1 MNISILGAGKSG
13 IAAAKLA
20 KKKGNIVF
28 LSEYSSDENFSE
40 EINIL
45 DENNIEYEFGQHTL
59 DKILKSDIV
68 ISSPG
73 IPPHAE
79 IIQNLVKNTINII
92 DETEFA
98 YGFLKEN
105 KIIAVTGTNGKTTTA
120 TLIHHIFSSC
130 GKKSWLSGNIG
141 IPLSTLVDKVQ
152 KDDFI
157 IIELSSYQLDRTFTL
172 KPNIAIILNISPDHI
187 SWHKTSEQ
195 YISAKW
201 KITARQTKNDL
212 LVLPLSK
219 DEVIPDN
226 LKLGVGTN
234 SKAQIALV
242 DTNNFS
248 ANDSGESSEN
258 LAEKINCGIVSS
270 GGFIKFITQR
280 KDCILSNS
288 DKEEEILMPI
298 NELALRGKHNLY
310 NSMAAAIAARRY
322 EIPNEDIRDALS
334 DFSGV
339 EHRLENV
346 KIIDKVS
353 YINDSKATNINA
365 VWFALSSFGIS
376 PLIWIAGG
384 VGENDYS
391 TLDKLVSK
399 NVDQIISF
407 GEESDNIFNHFSV
420 LTKCTKVADLDEAV
434 ELSYKL
440 AKENDIV
447 LFSPACKSF
456 DSYTNYE
463 QRGQHF
469 KRIVRSLN
477 NSNNSQEENFD

>member
-1 MNISILGAGKSG
+1 MKISILGAGKSG

-20 KKKGNIVF
+20 KNKEYDVF
-28 LSEYSSDENFSE
+28 LSEFSSSDIFVSEKQELENLK
-40 EINIL
+40 INH
-45 DENNIEYEFGQHTL
+45 EFGQHTL
-59 DKILKSDIV
+59 DKILKSDLV

-73 IPPHAE
+73 IPPHAP
-79 IIQNLVKNTINII
+79 IIQELAKNNIKVI

-98 YGFLKEN
+98 YQFLNQN
-105 KIIAVTGTNGKTTTA
+105 KIIAVTGTNGKTTT
-120 TLIHHIFSSC
+120 TSLIHHIFSSC

-141 IPLSTLVDKVQ
+141 IPLSTLVDKVENN
-152 KDDFI
+152 DFI
-157 IIELSSYQLDRTFTL
+157 ILELSSYQLDRTFTL
-172 KPNIAIILNISPDHI
+172 KADVTIILNITPDHI
-187 SWHKTSEQ
+187 SWHGTYEQ
-195 YISAKW
+195 YILAKW
-201 KITARQTKNDL
+201 KISARQTKDDL

-219 DEVIPDN
+219 DEVATDDVQV
-226 LKLGVGTN
+226 GVGTN
-234 SKAQIALV
+234 SKAQIALININ
-242 DTNNFS
+242 DFS
-248 ANDSGESSEN
+248 ANDSGESREN
-258 LAEKINCGIVSS
+258 LAEKINCGIISEN
-270 GGFIKFITQR
+270 GFIKFITQQ
-280 KDCILSNS
+280 KDCLRSNS
-288 DKEEEILMPI
+288 DNEEEILMPI

-346 KIIDKVS
+346 KTIDKVT

-365 VWFALSSFGIS
+365 VWFALSSFGDS

-391 TLDKLVSK
+391 TLDKIVSK
-399 NVDQIISF
+399 NVIQIISF

-420 LTKCTKVADLDEAV
+420 LTKCAKVADLDEAV

-477 NSNNSQEENFD
+477 SEK